1 MISDRKREEIRKEAK
16 EILAGFA
23 KSLEKVNIKGKALK
37 KGVEGFGE
45 EQEGLI
51 CDADFRKR
59 MFENAPNKSD
69 DFILTERKGW

>member
-37 KGVEGFGE
+37 KGVEGFRE

-59 MFENAPNKSD
+59 MFENAPEKNEDCIIAEKKS
-69 DFILTERKGW
+69 W